1 MAQTLNVKP
10 WGLRPL
16 ESWVHDELRRR
27 ASEYGQVPSPT
38 AETRYSG
45 PRTAWAKFFSN
56 GISKMPGAEG
66 KDGFLMERT
75 GGFNDSYG
83 FNADK
88 KIVIGVDARGNKH
101 TVEIDRATSIGFD
114 NVPITKPDM
123 PHRPPPSITS
133 VFCELSG
140 VGQTFRGATRK
151 ITVKWKCH
159 SLAQLNYLAPYFLTP
174 AVTCVIEWGWNNC
187 NPESL
192 VDYNN
197 IESLKK
203 MFYDSEEIPK
213 RVKKSN
219 GNYDAGI
226 GYIVDY
232 GFNLTEDGGYECVTS
247 IINISRILEGDQYHN
262 KQVYIKRDDDIY
274 EPALTFPTFIEKYLQ
289 NIDSDE
295 EVYKN
300 LREQLGITEALPT
313 NSEDVVTTS
322 TGPFAARIR
331 TRDNIDERTFR
342 ISKQEHSD
350 NIENFWI
357 RMDVLEDIIN
367 AFHTIKLGSQDSD
380 VILEFNIDDTIISG
394 DPFLKSNTPDF
405 LIPNKYA
412 ARFTYKVPIIG
423 PGAEE
428 NLTGVPMGQ
437 PDEGIYN
444 SLFKDTIDRIKNQYG
459 LSPEGYDDLRGLIN
473 PYGNSFPVYDRLE
486 RFDTE
491 SKLMNV
497 YESGRWGYL
506 KDIFINVN
514 FIKEV
519 ARKNYNIEK
528 FLQEVL
534 QRLNEATGNI
544 CQLKLQAVEY
554 GNGIYTVYDENLAGN
569 STQVVNSLPVI
580 TLHANNSAYIK
591 SATFDVKV
599 SSQIMTELINR
610 SSTNDTREA
619 NNTTAVKTVSTEP
632 LPNRASGGDRMLKK
646 GNLNHVVVDPKKTNQ
661 NSSASET
668 VLRDRNINNKNQFY
682 VYYVKDQEDITNTYD
697 FIVCE
702 KNSTFLNNIIY
713 SPKGNRLGGRAA
725 ENIIPGIKMTLQFL
739 GISGMYFL
747 SQFLLEHAPQMYN
760 RENAVWQISDVQQSV
775 EDNNWTTT
783 ITAEVRPL
791 TIIRGEQAQ
800 LRTGL

>member
-1 MAQTLNVKP
+1 
-10 WGLRPL
+10 
-16 ESWVHDELRRR
+16 
-27 ASEYGQVPSPT
+27 
-38 AETRYSG
+38 
-45 PRTAWAKFFSN
+45 
-56 GISKMPGAEG
+56 
-66 KDGFLMERT
+66 MERK

-88 KIVIGVDARGNKH
+88 KIVIGVDARGQNH
-101 TVEIDRATSIGFD
+101 TIEVDRSTSIGFD
-114 NVPITKPDM
+114 SLPITKSDM
-123 PHRPPPSITS
+123 PHRPPPSIKSIT
-133 VFCELSG
+133 CELAG
-140 VGQTFRGATRK
+140 VGQAFKGATRK
-151 ITVKWKCH
+151 ITVRWKCY

-174 AVTCVIEWGWNNC
+174 RVSCVVEWGWNNC

-192 VDYNN
+192 VDYND
-197 IESLKK
+197 IRSLRE
-203 MFYDSEEIPK
+203 MFYNSEEIPR

-226 GYIVDY
+226 GFVIDY
-232 GFNLTEDGGYECVTS
+232 GFNLAEDGGYECVTS
-247 IINISRILEGDQYHN
+247 IINISRILDGDQYHN
-262 KQVYIKRDDDIY
+262 KQVYIKREDDIY
-274 EPALTFPTFIEKYLQ
+274 EPALTFPTFVKKYLQ

-295 EVYKN
+295 EIYKN
-300 LREQLGITEALPT
+300 VRDQLGITETLPT
-313 NSEDVVTTS
+313 NSEDVTAR
-322 TGPFAARIR
+322 TGEPVVIR
-331 TRDNIDERTFR
+331 TRDNINERTFR

-357 RMDVLEDIIN
+357 RMDVFQDIIN
-367 AFHTIKLGSQDSD
+367 AFHTIKLSDGSSTSNDSQDSN
-380 VILEFNIDDTIISG
+380 VILEFDIKDTIISG

-412 ARFTYKVPIIG
+412 ARFIYSAGSDETR
-423 PGAEE
+423 
-428 NLTGVPMGQ
+428 VPMGQ

-444 SLFKDTIDRIKNQYG
+444 SLFKDAVERIKKQYG

-473 PYGNSFPVYDRLE
+473 PYGESFPVYDRLE
-486 RFDTE
+486 RFDKE
-491 SKLMNV
+491 RKLMNV

-514 FIKEV
+514 FIKETV
-519 ARKNYNIEK
+519 EKNYSTEK
-528 FLQEVL
+528 FLQEIL
-534 QRLNEATGNI
+534 QRLNEATGNV

-554 GNGIYTVYDENLAGN
+554 ANGIYTVYDENLAGN
-569 STQVVNSLPVI
+569 SAQVVNSLPVI

-599 SSQIMTELINR
+599 SSQIMTELIYR
-610 SSTNDTREA
+610 SSA
-619 NNTTAVKTVSTEP
+619 NATTEPNNSTLTKTVSTEP
-632 LPNRASGGDRMLKK
+632 LPNRASKGDRIFGK
-646 GNLNHVVVDPKKTNQ
+646 GNLNQVAIDPKKSNES
-661 NSSASET
+661 SSASET
-668 VLRDRNINNKNQFY
+668 LLRDRNINNKNQFY

-713 SPKGNRLGGRAA
+713 SPRGNRLGGGKA

-791 TIIRGEQAQ
+791 TIIRGEA
-800 LRTGL
+800 LRANV